1 MTAGVNRPHWGSL
14 RIHSRR
20 VLPLPRFTRSA
31 LSTLQP
37 IHNIPEICAQHGIT
51 DVVLSPGSRSAPLTI
66 AFARHPELRVRV
78 VPDERAAAFIGL
90 GLAQAQRR
98 PVALVCTSGTAGLNY
113 APAVAEAFFQQ
124 IPLVVFTADRPPEWI
139 DQLDGQTIR
148 QPNLYG
154 RHAKAAFELPV
165 DFSHADARW
174 QAARLVN
181 EAINLSQEFP
191 AGPVQVNVPLREP
204 FYPKAGEEIQYEQ
217 VKISREV
224 AGAPQLPAG
233 ELDVLRR
240 QLRQTPKVLVV
251 AGQHPHDEPLLL
263 ALRRFSAAY
272 QAPVVGDLI
281 ANVHQPVGPD
291 YDAARTAPLGRQDVF
306 MVVPEPGLREVLRP
320 ELLITYGQSLISKA
334 LKNYLREY
342 PAAQHWH
349 VQPAGPVADTF
360 RSLTRI
366 IRMEPA
372 AFFEAVLHQPGAGS
386 SLVKPTAAAESVLK
400 TADDGTSGGS
410 NPSSTDTVGSTPAL
424 GTEQRTTNNEQ
435 RNTRLTWQG
444 PGAARDAPA
453 APKDAF
459 TTPWQRANGWATDF
473 VREFLTRPEQPFN
486 EFMAIYRALRL
497 VPDGAALHLANSMAV
512 RYANILGLPAGSTA
526 EVFANR
532 GTSGIDGCNSTAVGA
547 ALAQPERPIVLLTG
561 DVAFFYDR
569 NAFWHNYPTS
579 NLRVILVNNHAG
591 GIFRL
596 IDGPRQQPEL
606 EEFFETRQQLTGAN
620 TAKDFG
626 LRYFTATTFAEL
638 DKVLPVFFA
647 PATKGGAAVLEIPT
661 DSATNAAFFEQ
672 YRAAVRTSFSS

>member
-1 MTAGVNRPHWGSL
+1 MA
-14 RIHSRR
+14 
-20 VLPLPRFTRSA
+20 
-31 LSTLQP
+31 TLQP
-37 IHNIPEICAQHGIT
+37 IHNIPEICARLGIT

-165 DFSHADARW
+165 DFTHADARW
-174 QAARLVN
+174 QATRLVN
-181 EAINLSQEFP
+181 EAINIAQAFP

-204 FYPKAGEEIQYEQ
+204 FYPKAGEEIQYER
-217 VKISREV
+217 VRISREV
-224 AGAPQLPAG
+224 AGAPQLPTA
-233 ELDVLRR
+233 ELNVLRR
-240 QLRQTPKVLVV
+240 ELQQTPRTLVV
-251 AGQHPHDEPLLL
+251 AGQHAHDEDLLL
-263 ALRRFSAAY
+263 ALRRLSAAY
-272 QAPVVGDLI
+272 QLPVVGDLI

-291 YDAARTAPLGRQDVF
+291 FDAARTAPLGRQDVF
-306 MVVPEPGLREVLRP
+306 MVVPEAGLREALRP

-342 PAAQHWH
+342 PPKQHWH
-349 VQPAGPVADTF
+349 IQPAGAVADTF

-372 AFFEAVLHQPGAGS
+372 AFFEALLAG
-386 SLVKPTAAAESVLK
+386 TAGE
-400 TADDGTSGGS
+400 
-410 NPSSTDTVGSTPAL
+410 PSRASFS
-424 GTEQRTTNNEQ
+424 
-435 RNTRLTWQG
+435 RLTWQE
-444 PGAARDAPA
+444 PGAARGGAA

-473 VREFLTRPEQPFN
+473 LAEFLAQPKQPFN
-486 EFMAIYRALRL
+486 EFTAIYRALRRM
-497 VPDGAALHLANSMAV
+497 PDGAALHLANSMAV

-547 ALAQPERPIVLLTG
+547 ALAQPERPVVLLTG

-569 NAFWHNYPTS
+569 NAFWHNYPTP
-579 NLRVILVNNHAG
+579 NLRVVLINNHAG

-606 EEFFETRQQLTGAN
+606 AEYFETRQALTAEN
-620 TAKDFG
+620 TARDFG

-647 PATKGGAAVLEIPT
+647 PSSKGNAAVLEITT